1 MSRKHKA
8 ILSIVI
14 ILLVIIAD
22 QAIKVWVKTHMYL
35 GENIH
40 IADWFQIRFI
50 ENNGMAFGWELGGK
64 YFLTSFRIIAVIVI
78 GIYLARCIRT
88 RHTYGH
94 VSNSTGYIVCLSLI
108 LAGAAGNIFD
118 CLFYGLVFNNP
129 PYPQVA
135 QFVPWGSGYESF
147 MLGRVVDMFYFP
159 ILQWDMPDSWTW
171 LNHVPML
178 PNAGEHCVFFSP
190 IFNLADASISCAVIW
205 LILFSRRFFRIRHR

>member
-22 QAIKVWVKTHMYL
+22 QAIKIWVKTHMYI
-35 GENIH
+35 GESIK

-64 YFLTSFRIIAVIVI
+64 YFLTSFRIVAVLFIAYSLV
-78 GIYLARCIRT
+78 RCIRWGRRGDYT
-88 RHTYGH
+88 H
-94 VSNSTGYIVCLSLI
+94 STGFIVCLSLI

-118 CLFYGLVFNNP
+118 CLFYGLIFNNP

-159 ILQWDMPDSWTW
+159 LIQWNMPENWTW
-171 LNHVPML
+171 LNHITFL
-178 PNAGEHCVFFSP
+178 PSAGEHCVFFSP

-205 LILFSRRFFRIRHR
+205 LVLFSGKYFRKSKR